1 LGTILQDSQPQL
13 PRGDVIGHG
22 SYGSVSRALDV
33 DNGFIFAVKKSTVP
47 PVSLVGVSYFVES
60 GGFTTHTIHVWYI
73 CPKFG

>member
-1 LGTILQDSQPQL
+1 M
-13 PRGDVIGHG
+13 IGHG

-47 PVSLVGVSYFVES
+47 PVIVVGVSEFIES

-73 CPKFG
+73 YPTFG